1 MKKIIFTTRPITEV
15 LASFIAIEGEKI
27 EEWML
32 DASTKGFYVN
42 PNLSKIDNMCDFLMH
57 ERGQIFQTLLS
68 INSIDNNKTSNFI
81 HVVKYEDLLSKPD
94 VVMSDIYSFLEMSKF
109 EHDFYNIEKIENDPT
124 VLLALPP
131 LHDRCRCEVQTLPI
145 LSSPGVRDGRRIWR
159 RSEDCCEFCEASA
172 NEFNKLEVQRLML
185 KGIDINAIPS

>member
-1 MKKIIFTTRPITEV
+1 MWYRQSKKYNIFGLPISGDMKFKYFAEEDSEDESVEETPFEIPEEETETITEPD
-15 LASFIAIEGEKI
+15 IP
-27 EEWML
+27 EEITT
-32 DASTKGFYVN
+32 DDPT
-42 PNLSKIDNMCDFLMH
+42 PDDNF
-57 ERGQIFQTLLS
+57 S
-68 INSIDNNKTSNFI
+68 P
-81 HVVKYEDLLSKPD
+81 EDLQS
-94 VVMSDIYSFLEMSKF
+94 
-109 EHDFYNIEKIENDPT
+109 NIEKIDNDPT